1 MTEAKI
7 AAVGKHESILL
18 FSAAG
23 VKTVSADTDAQA
35 LQAVK
40 NLIKNGAEVIFLT
53 ENYAAALE
61 EQLSRYRESAYPI
74 LLPVPE
80 KAARQATDLQKSMP
94 LWKKP
99 LARIYLIM
107 NKGRCRN

>member
-1 MTEAKI
+1 MTDVKI

-23 VKTVSADTDAQA
+23 VKTVPADTDEQA

-40 NLIKNGAEVIFLT
+40 MLIKNGVQVIFLT

-61 EQLSRYRESAYPI
+61 EPLRRYRENAYPVI
-74 LLPVPE
+74 LPVPE
-80 KAARQATDLQKSMP
+80 KSGPTGYGMAKINANMEKALGTN
-94 LWKKP
+94 
-99 LARIYLIM
+99 IF
-107 NKGRCRN
+107 NNE

>member
-23 VKTVSADTDAQA
+23 VKTVPADTNAEA

-40 NLIKNGAEVIFLT
+40 SLIKDGAEVIFLT

-61 EQLSRYRESAYPI
+61 EQLHRYRESAYPI
-74 LLPVPE
+74 ILPVSEKSGPTGYGIAKINANME
-80 KAARQATDLQKSMP
+80 KALGTN
-94 LWKKP
+94 
-99 LARIYLIM
+99 IF
-107 NKGRCRN
+107 NNE

>member
-1 MTEAKI
+1 MTERKV

-23 VKTVSADTDAQA
+23 VKTVAADTNEQA

-40 NLIKNGAEVIFLT
+40 SLVKGGAEVIFLT

-61 EQLSRYRESAYPI
+61 EPLQRYRESAYPI
-74 LLPVPE
+74 ILPVPE
-80 KAARQATDLQKSMP
+80 KSGPTGYGIAKINANMEKALGTN
-94 LWKKP
+94 
-99 LARIYLIM
+99 IF
-107 NKGRCRN
+107 NNE

>member
-74 LLPVPE
+74 ILPVPE
-80 KAARQATDLQKSMP
+80 KSGPT
-94 LWKKP
+94 KKKKKKINANMEKA
-99 LARIYLIM
+99 LGTNIF
-107 NKGRCRN
+107 NNE